1 VVSEEAGGEAIVRQ
15 IIYCLLLVAIGI
27 APQASMAASFDVVAD
42 FNNTGVQPAPGN
54 PHTFP
59 FTYGTE
65 TSLNTGFTLFP
76 NFQPNGTC
84 SVGGG
89 PGTCT
94 SDGTLANYYIDQPI
108 SGPSVGAV
116 ATGGPLNFPGFTIP
130 PNVLAMLPGPGSIGQ
145 PDIVVTRFTAP
156 NAGTFNITG
165 SFTDLEQASVS
176 LAVLV
181 NGSVAFSSGFS
192 GVSGLQGTI
201 PFSIDDI
208 SLRPGMTIDF
218 AIDSLGSRI
227 SDIVGLMATISTA
240 SGNPH
245 TLSLAELSLSVP
257 GPIAG
262 AGLPGLIL
270 ASGGLLGWWRR
281 RQRTA

>member
-1 VVSEEAGGEAIVRQ
+1 MRRQ
-15 IIYCLLLVAIGI
+15 VACAMIAMTALGI
-27 APQASMAASFDVVAD
+27 TAQASLAASFDVVTD
-42 FNNTGVQPAPGN
+42 FNNTGVQSASGN

-65 TSLNTGFTLFP
+65 TALNVGFTLFP

-89 PGTCT
+89 PGVCT
-94 SDGTLANYYIDQPI
+94 NDGTMANYYDFEPI
-108 SGPSVGAV
+108 SGPSVGRV
-116 ATGGPLNFPGFTIP
+116 ATGGPLNFDNQFIV
-130 PNVLAMLPGPGSIGQ
+130 PNDVLAMLPGPNGPGA
-145 PDIVVTRFTAP
+145 PGIVVTRFTAP
-156 NAGTFNITG
+156 NGGTFNITG

-176 LAVLV
+176 VAVLV
-181 NGSVAFSSGFS
+181 NGSLAFSSGFS
-192 GVSGLQGTI
+192 GGSPLQGTI
-201 PFSIDDI
+201 PFSIDDVR
-208 SLRPGMTIDF
+208 LRPGMTIDF
-218 AIDSLGSRI
+218 AIDGLGSRPN
-227 SDIVGLMATISTA
+227 DVLGLMATISTA

-245 TLSLAELSLSVP
+245 TLSLASLADPAVSVP

-281 RQRTA
+281 RKKAA

>member
-1 VVSEEAGGEAIVRQ
+1 MRQ
-15 IIYCLLLVAIGI
+15 IIYCVLLVAIGM
-27 APQASMAASFDVVAD
+27 APQASMAASFDVVTD

-76 NFQPNGTC
+76 NFQANGTC
-84 SVGGG
+84 SVGSR
-89 PGTCT
+89 TCT
-94 SDGTLANYYIDQPI
+94 NDGTMANYYIDEPI
-108 SGPSVGAV
+108 SGPSVGKV
-116 ATGGPLNFPGFTIP
+116 ASGNTLHFGAPPPSGFTVP
-130 PNVLAMLPGPGSIGQ
+130 DNVLAMLPGSPSDVGTPGIT
-145 PDIVVTRFTAP
+145 VTRFTAP

-165 SFTDLEQASVS
+165 SFTDLQQASVS
-176 LAVLV
+176 VAVLV
-181 NGSVAFSSGFS
+181 NGSLAFSSGFS

-218 AIDSLGSRI
+218 AVDGLGLRSG
-227 SDIVGLMATISTA
+227 DVLGLMATISTG

-245 TLSLAELSLSVP
+245 ALSLAELSVSVS

-281 RQRTA
+281 RQKIA

>member
-1 VVSEEAGGEAIVRQ
+1 MRRKLACSIVAFTV
-15 IIYCLLLVAIGI
+15 LGI
-27 APQASMAASFDVVAD
+27 APQASIAASFDVVTD

-84 SVGGG
+84 SVGSGQ
-89 PGTCT
+89 CT
-94 SDGTLANYYIDQPI
+94 TDGTLANYYLDQPI
-108 SGPSVGAV
+108 SGPSVGRV
-116 ATGGPLNFPGFTIP
+116 ATGGPLNFANAFIIP
-130 PNVLAMLPGPGSIGQ
+130 TNVLAMLPGSPSDLGTPG
-145 PDIVVTRFTAP
+145 IVVTRFTAP

-165 SFTDLEQASVS
+165 SFTDLEEASVS

-192 GVSGLQGTI
+192 GGSVHQI
-201 PFSIDDI
+201 PFSIDDVR
-208 SLRPGMTIDF
+208 LRPGMTIDF
-218 AIDSLGSRI
+218 AVDGLGQRN
-227 SDIVGLMATISTA
+227 DDVVGLMATISTA

-245 TLSLAELSLSVP
+245 TLSLADPAVSVP
-257 GPIAG
+257 IPNLGT
-262 AGLPGLIL
+262 GLPGLIL
-270 ASGGLLGWWRR
+270 AMGMLAWWRR
-281 RQRTA
+281 RQKIA